1 MQGRRPELTG
11 SGLVRSMGGWT
22 ALKALGRS
30 SVRIKGY
37 ERNLGDSDFVE
48 AVLKQADEQLERR
61 YRLEA
66 EGFDLDQV
74 AEWVTQVMNIP
85 AGLVWEKS
93 RRPQVV
99 DARSLLCY
107 WASKE
112 LGMRMTDLAKRLS
125 LTQPAVSI
133 AVRRGGRLPEK
144 IDIRW

>member
-1 MQGRRPELTG
+1 
-11 SGLVRSMGGWT
+11 MGGWT

-93 RRPQVV
+93 QRPQAV
-99 DARSLLCY
+99 DVRSLLCY
-107 WASKE
+107 WGSKE
-112 LGMRMTDLAKRLS
+112 LGMRMTDIAKRLS

-133 AVRRGGRLPEK
+133 AVRRGGGLPEK